1 MSTEHADP
9 RNALPET
16 DDADTYV
23 RDLAYLALQG
33 ADLAVR
39 AIPPGH
45 DDAKD
50 AASVLEQET
59 LEQVRRIFHEED
71 AEAIRVA
78 ALDAVGERVNG
89 AGAPDPDDLYH
100 VAGVATMALGLA
112 SDGELGRGR
121 GHDFTDREA
130 LEILSGHLDPVL
142 QEIITA
148 RGRDVEE
155 ETRRL
160 LTTLHDILAAA
171 AGPAAASTEAEPSV
185 APIPSDAESR
195 IHDVIQ
201 RLRVL
206 HRALYREIQGIKEQ
220 EEGGAEL
227 WGALVALDWTVDR
240 LEAAVEAVYADGDLL
255 RLESALMEASNLL
268 AAAAEVLYQ
277 RSDAL
282 TEGTGLHHLVQDA
295 AEALVALW
303 EEYAGAWPE
312 PAA

>member
-1 MSTEHADP
+1 MSDQKHADP
-9 RNALPET
+9 RNALPEDGAT
-16 DDADTYV
+16 PAVRTLAHLALVATGIAHRLCRPGEEAV
-23 RDLAYLALQG
+23 RDAVSELE
-33 ADLAVR
+33 AD
-39 AIPPGH
+39 IN
-45 DDAKD
+45 
-50 AASVLEQET
+50 ET
-59 LEQVRRIFHEED
+59 LRGMKGVELDDPMIE
-71 AEAIRVA
+71 A
-78 ALDAVGERVNG
+78 ALDEVNERLEG
-89 AGAPDPDDLYH
+89 AGEPDPDDLYH

-130 LEILSGHLDPVL
+130 LEILHGHLDPVL

-268 AAAAEVLYQ
+268 AGAAEVLYQ